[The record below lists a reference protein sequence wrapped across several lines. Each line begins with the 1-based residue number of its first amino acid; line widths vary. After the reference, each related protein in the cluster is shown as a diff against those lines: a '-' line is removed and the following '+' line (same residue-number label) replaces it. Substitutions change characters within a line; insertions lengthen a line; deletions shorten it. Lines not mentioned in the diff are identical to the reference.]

1 MDVATG
7 PAATPSKTTPDHR
20 PAQAVV
26 PAPAER
32 SMKGSITR
40 SAQASLRATGSA
52 GSADNPTKRSIQ
64 RNAQASPR
72 ANIDKVVWPDP
83 PPPVGADKVAWPDP
97 PSPATADKAV
107 WADPPSPVGAN
118 KVAWPDRPSAA
129 AAGKVVWADP
139 PSPARGTP
147 EVALQNPTAAAS
159 APEEKAGQTQEAPA
173 TTSDIAKK
181 AENDAELN
189 RHIAEPAAPAV
200 TQNEMATSLLLALA
214 ATLVIIGIIARRI
227 VKMAF
232 ARRRSV
238 RPERRDSVWPA
249 NAASERMI
257 PNFAAQDRALAPN
270 LVGGNLLDNGAKEA
284 LRKLL
289 RVLEQQSA

>member
-1 MDVATG
+1 M
-7 PAATPSKTTPDHR
+7 
-20 PAQAVV
+20 
-26 PAPAER
+26 
-32 SMKGSITR
+32 
-40 SAQASLRATGSA
+40 
-52 GSADNPTKRSIQ
+52 
-64 RNAQASPR
+64 
-72 ANIDKVVWPDP
+72 
-83 PPPVGADKVAWPDP
+83 
-97 PSPATADKAV
+97 
-107 WADPPSPVGAN
+107 
-118 KVAWPDRPSAA
+118 AWPDRPSAA

-147 EVALQNPTAAAS
+147 EGALQNPTAAAS

-181 AENDAELN
+181 AENGAEPN

-200 TQNEMATSLLLALA
+200 TQNEMAASLLLALA
-214 ATLVIIGIIARRI
+214 AALVIIGIIVRRI

-238 RPERRDSVWPA
+238 HPERRDSAA
-249 NAASERMI
+249 NAASERTI
-257 PNFAAQDRALAPN
+257 PNFVAQDRVLAPN
-270 LVGGNLLDNGAKEA
+270 LVGGNLLDDGAKEA